1 MNADEVGTGSVS
13 RTLGILAGA
22 LSRWDE
28 GTRHF
33 EAAMVHNERMGALP
47 WLAHTQHDYA
57 NMLLA
62 RDLPSD
68 RAQAKRLL
76 VSAAEQYE
84 RLGMSQ
90 WLAQAYELSAAV

>member
-1 MNADEVGTGSVS
+1 
-13 RTLGILAGA
+13 
-22 LSRWDE
+22 
-28 GTRHF
+28 
-33 EAAMVHNERMGALP
+33 
-47 WLAHTQHDYA
+47 
-57 NMLLA
+57 MLLA